1 MRKAI
6 IGVALLL
13 LMAVPASA
21 DTIYNFLKQGYGY
34 LEGNT
39 PGDLAGGVG
48 LFEPLQPENPPFA
61 FDYAGYEVTWVITDM
76 VLTSYS
82 QVSIFRNYQF
92 AGGNIGV
99 YEDADFDLDYG
110 ASPATGIAT
119 GSDGTAALTGSI
131 SSAVILYNS
140 LTNTGTINGYCTF
153 TGGSR
158 LAELGDLAM
167 LECRSS
173 TALAPM
179 RASRCPLAI
188 TRAGRVGSSRRRPSP
203 LSPAASAA
211 SAHSTSRSSRRAAST
226 RPTSR

>member
-39 PGDLAGGVG
+39 PGDMAGGVG

-61 FDYAGYEVTWVITDM
+61 FDYVGFEVTWVITDM

-82 QVSIFRNYQF
+82 QVSIFENYQF
-92 AGGNIGV
+92 AGGSIGV

-119 GSDGTAALTGSI
+119 GSDGTAALTGSV
-131 SSAVILYNS
+131 SSAVILFNT
-140 LTNTGTINGYCTF
+140 LTDTGTINGYCTF

-167 LECRSS
+167 LEWQIFDGLS
-173 TALAPM
+173 AN
-179 RASRCPLAI
+179 ASVDVPVGYHARW
-188 TRAGRVGSSRRRPSP
+188 AGRIFTTETVATESSS
-203 LSPAASAA
+203 LSQI
-211 SAHSTSRSSRRAAST
+211 RALY
-226 RPTSR
+226 

>member
-6 IGVALLL
+6 IGVVLLL

-21 DTIYNFLKQGYGY
+21 DTTYNFLKQGYGY

-48 LFEPLQPENPPFA
+48 LLEPLQPENPPFD
-61 FDYAGYEVTWVITDM
+61 FDYVGYEVTWVITDM

-82 QVSIFRNYQF
+82 QVSIFENYQF
-92 AGGNIGV
+92 AGGSIGI

-119 GSDGTAALTGSI
+119 GSDGTAALTGAMST
-131 SSAVILYNS
+131 AVILF
-140 LTNTGTINGYCTF
+140 NTMTDVGTFNGYCTF

-158 LAELGDLAM
+158 LAQLGDLSM
-167 LECRSS
+167 LEWQVFDGISAN
-173 TALAPM
+173 TGVNVP
-179 RASRCPLAI
+179 PGYH
-188 TRAGRVGSSRRRPSP
+188 TRWAGRIFTTETVATEETNFSRI
-203 LSPAASAA
+203 
-211 SAHSTSRSSRRAAST
+211 RALY
-226 RPTSR
+226 

>member
-39 PGDLAGGVG
+39 PGDLAGGIG

-61 FDYAGYEVTWVITDM
+61 FDYANFEVTWVITDM
-76 VLTSYS
+76 VLTNFS
-82 QVSIFRNYQF
+82 QVSVFRTYQF

-119 GSDGTAALTGSI
+119 GSDGTAALTGTI
-131 SSAVILYNS
+131 STGVILFNTM
-140 LTNTGTINGYCTF
+140 TNTGTFNGYCTF

-158 LAELGDLAM
+158 LGELGDLAM
-167 LECRSS
+167 LEWQIFNGLSANAGVQVPPGYHARW
-173 TALAPM
+173 
-179 RASRCPLAI
+179 
-188 TRAGRVGSSRRRPSP
+188 AGRIFTTETVATESSS
-203 LSPAASAA
+203 LS
-211 SAHSTSRSSRRAAST
+211 HIRSLY
-226 RPTSR
+226 

>member
-48 LFEPLQPENPPFA
+48 LFEPLQPENPPIV
-61 FDYAGYEVTWVITDM
+61 FDYTNFEVTWVITDM
-76 VLTSYS
+76 VVTNYS
-82 QVSIFRNYQF
+82 QVSVFQTYQL
-92 AGGNIGV
+92 AGGNIGI

-119 GSDGTAALTGSI
+119 GSDGTAALTGTLST
-131 SSAVILYNS
+131 AVILYN
-140 LTNTGTINGYCTF
+140 TMTDTGTFNGYCTF

-167 LECRSS
+167 LEWQIFDGLS
-173 TALAPM
+173 AN
-179 RASRCPLAI
+179 ASVQVPPGYH
-188 TRAGRVGSSRRRPSP
+188 TRWAGRIFATESVATEPSS
-203 LSPAASAA
+203 LSRI
-211 SAHSTSRSSRRAAST
+211 RSLY
-226 RPTSR
+226 

>member
-39 PGDLAGGVG
+39 PGDMAGGVG
-48 LFEPLQPENPPFA
+48 LFEPIQPENPPFA
-61 FDYAGYEVTWVITDM
+61 FDYVGYEVTWVITDM
-76 VLTSYS
+76 VLASYS
-82 QVSIFRNYQF
+82 QVSIFENYQF

-110 ASPATGIAT
+110 GSPATGIAT

-131 SSAVILYNS
+131 SSAIILFNT
-140 LTNTGTINGYCTF
+140 LTDTGTINGYCTF

-167 LECRSS
+167 LEWQIFDGIS
-173 TALAPM
+173 ANAGVDVP
-179 RASRCPLAI
+179 PGYH
-188 TRAGRVGSSRRRPSP
+188 TRWAGRIFTTDTVATESSS
-203 LSPAASAA
+203 LS
-211 SAHSTSRSSRRAAST
+211 RIRALY
-226 RPTSR
+226 